1 MYVNQ
6 PSLATE
12 LTEDQAQRV
21 AAAGTQYWEQN
32 RPASLR
38 PRPRQVDPVRTAEG
52 RAQREQYISRRGDLS
67 LEEKYR
73 LFRLCTRH
81 LASLGQ

>member
-52 RAQREQYISRRGDLS
+52 RAQREQYISRRGDIS